1 MCTCNKL
8 LTLCDCDVTDCDDHA
23 MSRNIVRFCVHNC
36 HCYCDA
42 TAIWLRPEINVFIF
56 LPGCTRLQPIT
67 MREGISTGMVPTLFL
82 LSLPAHG
89 FLVCLNSVIQT
100 TVYICHPL
108 YSKKWHP
115 AAKAGEDKIH
125 FVPTFSEVGGDMS
138 HGSHVVAAPT
148 AVHVVYHHQVLSWLS
163 VLTKM

>member
-36 HCYCDA
+36 DCYCDA

-67 MREGISTGMVPTLFL
+67 MRERISTGMVPTLFL

-108 YSKKWHP
+108 YSKNMTPSCKSWRGQNTLCPNILRSWRGHEP
-115 AAKAGEDKIH
+115 RVPCRGCTYSCACCVPSSSAGVTVSAD
-125 FVPTFSEVGGDMS
+125 
-138 HGSHVVAAPT
+138 
-148 AVHVVYHHQVLSWLS
+148 
-163 VLTKM
+163 